1 MEFAAAGMS
10 GHVEVTQAGHPTSL
24 RVVLLGPY
32 PPPHG
37 GVEVHVVALQR
48 FLRERGHHVSV
59 INITRHRKADSDG
72 VYYPGSA
79 LGLVQ
84 RLRALQ
90 PDIVHLHVGG
100 IFPTRVVALAL
111 VCTILAR
118 RRSVFTFHSGGYPTS
133 PEGRRAAWFTL
144 RGFVLRRFGRV
155 IGVNQ
160 PLIDL
165 FRTFGV
171 SADKLRLI
179 EPHAVRPPAAGD
191 SAPADVIAQFRARH
205 DPFLL
210 SVSGL
215 EPEYDIPTL
224 VRAFTQVRKAYPM
237 AGLAVVGSGGQEAA
251 LRAHV
256 ADEEEGSHVELTGDL
271 PHAHVLDAIAHAD
284 VLLRTTLY
292 DGDSIAVREALHLGT
307 PVVATDTGHRPPG
320 VRLAPIGNADA
331 IAAQALAALETRSP
345 ARDRAACPEGDD
357 RNLVRVLEA
366 YVD

>member
-1 MEFAAAGMS
+1 MGYAVAGMS
-10 GHVEVTQAGHPTSL
+10 GRVEVTSRNNPLPL

-48 FLRERGHHVSV
+48 FLQERGDDVSV
-59 INITRHRKADSDG
+59 INITRHRKPEGDG
-72 VYYPGSA
+72 VYYPESA
-79 LGLVQ
+79 RALLR
-84 RLRALQ
+84 RLRSLK

-100 IFPTRVVALAL
+100 IFPLRVIALAFA
-111 VCTILAR
+111 CTLLAR

-133 PEGRRAAWFTL
+133 DEGRTARRLTL

-171 SADKLRLI
+171 APDRLRLI
-179 EPHAVRPPAAGD
+179 EPHAVRPPPAGAE
-191 SAPADVIAQFRARH
+191 SRADAIERIRTTH
-205 DPFLL
+205 RPFLL

-224 VRAFTQVRKAYPM
+224 VQAFARVREHHPE
-237 AGLAVVGSGGQEAA
+237 AGLAVVGSGKQEAA
-251 LRAHV
+251 LREFVTSQPAGAHV
-256 ADEEEGSHVELTGDL
+256 HLTGDL
-271 PHAHVLDAIAHAD
+271 PHATVLDAIGRAD

-307 PVVATDTGHRPPG
+307 PVVATDTGHRPAG
-320 VRLAPIGNADA
+320 VRLAPIGDADA
-331 IAAQALAALETRSP
+331 IAAQTLSALE
-345 ARDRAACPEGDD
+345 EGATGRNRPSGKDGD
-357 RNLVRVLEA
+357 YRNLIRVREA

>member
-1 MEFAAAGMS
+1 M
-10 GHVEVTQAGHPTSL
+10 L

-48 FLRERGHHVSV
+48 FLREQGHDVSV
-59 INITRHRKADSDG
+59 INITRHRKPDGDG
-72 VYYPGSA
+72 VYYPESA
-79 LGLVQ
+79 LALLR
-84 RLRALQ
+84 RLRSLN

-111 VCTILAR
+111 ACTVFAR

-133 PEGRRAAWFTL
+133 AEGRTAGWFTL

-165 FRTFGV
+165 FRRLGV
-171 SADKLRLI
+171 PADRLRLI
-179 EPHAVRPPAAGD
+179 EPHAVRPPGSAESGSPAG
-191 SAPADVIAQFRARH
+191 VIEAFRARH
-205 DPFLL
+205 RPFLL

-224 VRAFTQVRKAYPM
+224 VNAFARVRKLHPS
-237 AGLAVVGSGGQEAA
+237 AGLAVVGSGRQEAA
-251 LRAHV
+251 LRAYV
-256 ADEEEGSHVELTGDL
+256 ANDEAGPHVELTGDL
-271 PHAHVLDAIAHAD
+271 PHAHVLDAISRAD

-307 PVVATDTGHRPPG
+307 PVVATDTGLRPAG
-320 VRLAPIGNADA
+320 VRLAPIGDAAA
-331 IAAQALAALETRSP
+331 IAEQTLAALEAGVPDEVRTR
-345 ARDRAACPEGDD
+345 AREGDV
-357 RNLVRVLEA
+357 RNLTRVLEA